1 MTCVLMLGSGP
12 MVTEAAEWPRTPF
25 DHVLAINNAHQVRPD
40 WTHHIYPW
48 DYPTDRRPI
57 PGQGQQAVTQEA
69 FVPAQNAFG
78 GFVYAGGTMAF
89 TTAYWALQALR
100 PRCMAFFGCDMHYPQ
115 SGPTHFY
122 GTGTAD
128 PLRPDVTLRSI
139 EAKSARFMVLA
150 ARVGCRVVNLST
162 GPSRLV
168 FPRAS
173 RQNLAATPLIRH
185 DERLA
190 ELALQRE
197 ATLGYNVP
205 SGRYWLE
212 AHRFDPAQIDA
223 LDALWRRAA
232 EPEAA
237 LQV

>member
-1 MTCVLMLGSGP
+1 
-12 MVTEAAEWPRTPF
+12 
-25 DHVLAINNAHQVRPD
+25 
-40 WTHHIYPW
+40 
-48 DYPTDRRPI
+48 
-57 PGQGQQAVTQEA
+57 
-69 FVPAQNAFG
+69 
-78 GFVYAGGTMAF
+78 
-89 TTAYWALQALR
+89 
-100 PRCMAFFGCDMHYPQ
+100 
-115 SGPTHFY
+115 
-122 GTGTAD
+122 
-128 PLRPDVTLRSI
+128 
-139 EAKSARFMVLA
+139 MVLA
-150 ARVGCRVVNLST
+150 ARTGCRVVNLST

-173 RQNLAATPLIRH
+173 RHDLAATPLIRH
-185 DERLA
+185 EESLA

-205 SGRYWLE
+205 SGRYWQE